1 MRGSE
6 VLMELNR
13 AKAPGQHFI
22 KWWRKENDFVDFELV
37 KNFREHVEANQEF
50 DGYELLNLEQ
60 MWQTLQKM
68 FPERV
73 SLERRTKG
81 AFIIWSREG
90 GEETELPYNSES
102 VLQIFDEETGGDVI
116 D

>member
-13 AKAPGQHFI
+13 AHTSGKHFI

-37 KNFREHVEANQEF
+37 KTFREHAESTQEF

-60 MWQTLQKM
+60 MWQTLKRM
-68 FPERV
+68 FPQRV
-73 SLERRTKG
+73 SLERRTRG
-81 AFIIWSREG
+81 AFIVWNRED
-90 GEETELPYNSES
+90 GELRELPYSPES
-102 VLQIFDEETGGDVI
+102 VIEIFDEETGGDVI